1 MEYKLKKLDVDI
13 IKQRGLRFETE
24 EKEFKIGKKE
34 QKGLVL
40 SAIAGLIYFIIFI
53 YNIIPGLPFS
63 GNLLDKTQILYID
76 KLFSYDSFFSNGFVF
91 IVTLFFIV
99 LGFFYGLGAKTIKN
113 NKCFQN

>member
-1 MEYKLKKLDVDI
+1 MFVACILVSLI
-13 IKQRGLRFETE
+13 ITFITEKFIVEKVENYTFETE

-91 IVTLFFIV
+91 IFI
-99 LGFFYGLGAKTIKN
+99 F
-113 NKCFQN
+113 